1 MRKRYAGFLFPI
13 HGSTVII
20 IAWNAARAGRT
31 EERLPACFYLRVK
44 SLEESEY
51 PMQNFEFYS
60 PTRLIFG
67 KGTADQIGSHIAPL
81 AKKVLVHY
89 GSDRI
94 EKSGLLRR
102 ITDSLTG
109 AGVGY
114 ITLGGVIANPDIELV
129 LQGVELARKEN
140 VDLILCVGGGS
151 VIDSGKAIALGLANP
166 ELDLW
171 DVYEKNL
178 ETRGA
183 YPVACVLTFPA
194 AGSEGSNSTVI
205 SNYSRGK
212 KCGYN
217 REWNRPVL
225 SVIDPELFSTIPK
238 FQIAAGVAD
247 MMSHI
252 FERYFSNTEHTELSD
267 ALSEATLRT
276 LIQFGP
282 KVVANSADYD
292 AWCQVALCGTIAH
305 NNLLGVGREQDW
317 ACHKLDHELTAN
329 FGVTHGAG
337 LAVLAPVWMRYVWRV
352 NPKRF
357 LDFSVR
363 VMGEEDQP
371 QSAAATIEAGISSL
385 ETFYSRI
392 GLPHRLAKLGVDS
405 AAIPAMAYAATHA
418 PDGSE
423 RPVGGLKK
431 IYEADAIAI
440 YEKAL

>member
-1 MRKRYAGFLFPI
+1 ML
-13 HGSTVII
+13 
-20 IAWNAARAGRT
+20 
-31 EERLPACFYLRVK
+31 
-44 SLEESEY
+44 
-51 PMQNFEFYS
+51 NFEFYS

-67 KGTADQIGSHIAPL
+67 KGTADQIGGHIAPL

-94 EKSGLLRR
+94 VKSGLLGR
-102 ITDSLTG
+102 ITDSLSK
-109 AGVGY
+109 AGVNY
-114 ITLGGVIANPDIELV
+114 VTLGGVVANPDIELV
-129 LQGVELARKEN
+129 LKGVELAKREG
-140 VDLILCVGGGS
+140 VELILAIGGGS
-151 VIDSGKAIALGLANP
+151 VIDSSKAIALGLANP

-171 DVYEKNL
+171 EVYENNL
-178 ETRGA
+178 ETHGA

-205 SNYSRGK
+205 SNYKRGK

-225 SVIDPELFSTIPK
+225 SVVDPELFSSIPK

-267 ALSEATLRT
+267 ALSEATLKT
-276 LIQFGP
+276 LIRFGP
-282 KVVANSADYD
+282 KVVANPSDYD
-292 AWCQVALCGTIAH
+292 AWSQVALCGTIAH
-305 NNLLGVGREQDW
+305 NNMLGVGRVQDW
-317 ACHKLDHELTAN
+317 ACHKLDHELTAS

-337 LAVLAPVWMRYVWRV
+337 LAVLTPAWMRYVWRV
-352 NPKRF
+352 NPQRF
-357 LDFSVR
+357 LDFAVR
-363 VMGEEDQP
+363 IMGEEDPP

-385 ETFYSRI
+385 ETFYARM
-392 GLPHRLAKLGVDS
+392 GLPHRLAKLGVEAS
-405 AAIPAMAYAATHA
+405 GIPAMAYAATHA

-431 IYEADAIAI
+431 ITEADAIAI